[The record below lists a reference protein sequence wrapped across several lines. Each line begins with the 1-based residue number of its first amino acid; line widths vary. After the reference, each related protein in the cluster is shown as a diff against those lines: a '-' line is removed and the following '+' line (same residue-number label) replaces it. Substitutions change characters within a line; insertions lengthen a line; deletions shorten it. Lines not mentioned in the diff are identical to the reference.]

1 MSKTNFPLIPG
12 KFYHIYN
19 RGNNRATVFFEERN
33 YEYFLRLY
41 EQHINPVATTYAYC
55 LMKNHFH
62 ILVRIKTEEE
72 RVAYS
77 RGKLSEISELKP
89 AWRHFNNFFIAFAKG
104 MNKAYDRSGSMM
116 EKPYRRKLI
125 DSDYYFL
132 KLITYIHLNPQKHRQ
147 IADYRYW
154 PWSSYQELQLPQK
167 QQAIIAG
174 PEVLELCGG
183 FQAFQAIHALQENEL
198 EKSGDPIEDLFH

>member
-1 MSKTNFPLIPG
+1 MSKTNFPLITG

-19 RGNNRATVFFEERN
+19 RGNNSATVFFEERN
-33 YEYFLRLY
+33 YQYFLRLY
-41 EQHINPVATTYAYC
+41 EQYINPVATTYAYC

-62 ILVRIKTEEE
+62 ILVRIKTEQE
-72 RVAYS
+72 RLVGAE
-77 RGKLSEISELKP
+77 GKLSEISELKP

-104 MNKAYDRSGSMM
+104 MNKAYERSGSMM

-147 IADYRYW
+147 TTDYRYW

-167 QQAIIAG
+167 QQKIISG

-183 FQAFQAIHALQENEL
+183 FKAFQAIHTLQVHEL
-198 EKSGDPIEDLFH
+198 ETSGDSIEDLFH